1 MIERIKNRRGCLLV
15 LFLLYAVQML
25 MHLNVDNI
33 LLDDHVFFGVL
44 DGGGD
49 LLAFFSQR
57 WQGWSSRLLIEGV
70 LAVITHSIW
79 AFRVLD
85 SAVMVLMAWSL
96 CRLANAENRV
106 QMLLFSST
114 MVTTIP
120 FAVLRSTGWMA
131 TSLNYYWPLAATLT
145 ALIPLADALW
155 QRETSRP
162 MLLVAVICAVFGA
175 NQEQTSAVIMGSYLV
190 LGGTAVMLR
199 EKRFMPTL
207 TAIFL
212 IGAVELVLH
221 LTCPGN
227 AQRARESIA
236 VVNLRDYGQFTL
248 IDKLSIGLTS
258 TTALLFFTVC
268 PVLLA
273 CGAGIAGSLVARRRS
288 ALSLTPIATLALVQ
302 GWRTIAAYLADGAM
316 DPFARYGTYVLQ
328 LGPERI
334 QWAGQMEMM
343 LMIVVLLGL
352 MALTLYLS
360 IGHRPLSAVCVFV
373 FAVGFAARMA
383 LSFSPT
389 VVESG
394 ERTMLPLYGAMMLCS
409 LLCLRDCEQE
419 GVRRLP
425 LWAAQAAALVIAGM
439 NVLSSFALAA

>member
-1 MIERIKNRRGCLLV
+1 MIERIRNRRGCLLV
-15 LFLLYAVQML
+15 LFLLYAVQLL

-33 LLDDHVFFGVL
+33 LLDDHVFFSVL
-44 DGGGD
+44 DGGENI
-49 LLAFFSQR
+49 LAYLARR
-57 WQGWSSRLLIEGV
+57 WQGWSSRLIIEGV
-70 LAVITHSIW
+70 LTVITHSIW

-96 CRLANAENRV
+96 CRLANAENRA
-106 QMLLFSST
+106 QMLAFSASL
-114 MVTTIP
+114 VTTIP

-145 ALIPLADALW
+145 ALIPLADVLW

-162 MLLVAVICAVFGA
+162 MLAIALICAVFGA

-190 LGGTAVMLR
+190 LGMAVMLR
-199 EKRFMPTL
+199 ERRFMPTL

-227 AQRARESIA
+227 AQRAQESIA
-236 VVNLRDYGQFTL
+236 MVNLRDYGQFTL
-248 IDKLSIGLTS
+248 IDQLSIGLTS

-288 ALSLTPIATLALVQ
+288 ALSMLPVAALTLVQ
-302 GWRTIAAYLADGAM
+302 GWRIIAPYVADGAM
-316 DPFARYGTYVLQ
+316 EPFAQYSSYVLQ

-334 QWAGQMEMM
+334 SWAGQMEMM
-343 LMIVVLLGL
+343 LLIVALLGL
-352 MALTLYLS
+352 MALTPYLS
-360 IGHRPLSAVCVFV
+360 IGHRPLSAVCVFA

-394 ERTMLPLYGAMMLCS
+394 ERTMLPLYGAMMLCT

-419 GVRRLP
+419 SAHRLP
-425 LWAAQAAALVIAGM
+425 LWAAQAAALVLAGM
-439 NVLSSFALAA
+439 NVLSSFTLAA